1 MSRGNSSSTGRVVVT
16 GGAGYIGSHAV
27 IALRDAGWDVVIVD
41 DLSTGSLQLV
51 PKGVPLRI
59 GNVGN
64 SAFMA
69 TVFAETRPDAVIHF
83 AGSIS
88 VPESV
93 ERPLKYYNNN
103 FANTCRLVETCLA
116 AGIDKFIFSS
126 TAAVYGIPEV
136 QPVTEASPLRP
147 INPYGRSK
155 LMTEEMLKDTAAAN
169 SFRYVALRYF
179 NVAGADPKGR
189 AGQVVKNSTN
199 LIKVVSEL
207 AADRRAGMTVHGDD
221 YATPDGTCIRDFI
234 HVSDLADAH
243 VAALTYLM
251 NGGQSDVMNCGYGE
265 GYSVTN
271 VLREAGKIAGRNLL
285 YTVGPRRAGDP
296 AQVVSDPSRI
306 REKLTWVPRYANLDL
321 ILRTAIAW
329 EKSLPVLAEREEEAA
344 NVVPFAPHLAAM
356 ARAPRPHPTM
366 Q

>member
-1 MSRGNSSSTGRVVVT
+1 MSKGSFGSAGRVVVT
-16 GGAGYIGSHAV
+16 GGAGYIGSHTV
-27 IALRDAGWDVVIVD
+27 LALRDAGWDVVIVD
-41 DLSTGSLQLV
+41 DLSTGSLHLV

-59 GNVGN
+59 GNIGN

-103 FANTCRLVETCLA
+103 FANTCRLLEACLA
-116 AGIDKFIFSS
+116 AGVERFIFSS

-136 QPVTEASPLRP
+136 QPVTEGSPLRP

-155 LMTEEMLKDTAAAN
+155 LMTEEMLKDTAASN
-169 SFRYVALRYF
+169 PFRYVALRYF

-189 AGQVVKNSTN
+189 SGQVAKNSTN

-207 AADRRAGMTVHGDD
+207 AAGRRSGMTVHGDD

-234 HVSDLADAH
+234 HVSDLAEAH

-251 NGGQSDVMNCGYGE
+251 EGGESEIMNCGYGE
-265 GYSVTN
+265 GYSVTS
-271 VLREAGKIAGRNLL
+271 VLREASRIAGRQLA
-285 YTVGPRRAGDP
+285 YDIGPRRAGDP

-306 REKLTWVPRYANLDL
+306 RERLSWTPRYADLDL

-329 EKSLPVLAEREEEAA
+329 EKSLPALAEQEEEAA
-344 NVVPFAPHLAAM
+344 NVVPFTPHLAAA
-356 ARAPRPHPTM
+356 ARTPRPHPTL